1 MARTTIE
8 QKALDKA
15 HKIGRL
21 IGMNGFAV
29 IGRLVTLW
37 NASQDEGKEFVSREW
52 IEATCLYDVRRKV
65 IKEKFFARLID
76 NRFLE
81 KMENDTFRIKGNSR
95 HIANLISYKERTK
108 PARLAKLKH
117 ANCVVQTQLYDTK
130 SVVIEETREVIH
142 SDDGNP
148 ATGLKVDENSKQDEF
163 KKTPV
168 NRPDDRTVNSAQ
180 LQVQVQ
186 EQGINTDLFSSE
198 ERVKNPKK
206 KNNKKKK
213 GKDDD
218 STNFVYCDSKP
229 TSAASAS
236 YFNAAYKAFKGKFE
250 TLGVTMGAKAES
262 RYRELIE
269 KEKITHEQIMA
280 MIENY
285 ANYILPQVKPGF
297 NPVKRKFETFLGTS
311 QARFCFDYLEP
322 VMMANSYSQGFDL
335 GKMRENARKLDAEN
349 DQKQEQTR
357 KIEESKKTHSNELRS
372 ARDLLSSFFNGKF
385 PVQP

>member
-1 MARTTIE
+1 MAWVGFQDSAMNKLKRLSFLSGMTRAQVLCALSDLWYGTQTEFIIETTKEEILFFAFSNFDE
-8 QKALDKA
+8 VISDDQKNRFFDATIRLNFVT
-15 HKIGRL
+15 KIGDAL
-21 IGMNGFAV
+21 YKING
-29 IGRLVTLW
+29 
-37 NASQDEGKEFVSREW
+37 NAD
-52 IEATCLYDVRRKV
+52 
-65 IKEKFFARLID
+65 
-76 NRFLE
+76 
-81 KMENDTFRIKGNSR
+81 
-95 HIANLISYKERTK
+95 HIAKIKS
-108 PARLAKLKH
+108 AKLKSARGH
-117 ANCVVQTQLYDTK
+117 DAKRLKKESLKTKQNLHQQNVPGAMPETMPQALPEALPDSDTD
-130 SVVIEETREVIH
+130 
-142 SDDGNP
+142 SDSDSDSEI
-148 ATGLKVDENSKQDEF
+148 LKKR
-163 KKTPV
+163 K
-168 NRPDDRTVNSAQ
+168 
-180 LQVQVQ
+180 
-186 EQGINTDLFSSE
+186 
-198 ERVKNPKK
+198 
-206 KNNKKKK
+206 NKKRK
-213 GKDDD
+213 
-218 STNFVYCDSKP
+218 NQNHNP
-229 TSAASAS
+229 ETSAASAS